1 VKRLFLQITLHILS
15 EFFKTRFSKNQMD
28 CIDLFYYA
36 YQLFRMNTV
45 FMDKTIRT
53 LNCKHTLLF
62 AI

>member
-1 VKRLFLQITLHILS
+1 
-15 EFFKTRFSKNQMD
+15 MD

-62 AI
+62 AIWYGFRMSEKKKLPG